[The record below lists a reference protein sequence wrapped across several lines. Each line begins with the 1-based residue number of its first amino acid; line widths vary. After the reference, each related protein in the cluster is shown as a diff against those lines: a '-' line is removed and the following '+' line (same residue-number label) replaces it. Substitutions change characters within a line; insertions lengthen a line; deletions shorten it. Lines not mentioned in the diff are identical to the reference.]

1 MVLMVLVLEVL
12 TIEAEISPEG
22 ETEKDL
28 EKRILVEEI
37 EMTILILE
45 EKMIVKKIPKGK
57 EVVL

>member
-12 TIEAEISPEG
+12 MIEVEISPEG
-22 ETEKDL
+22 ETEKDP

-45 EKMIVKKIPKGK
+45 GKMIVRKILK
-57 EVVL
+57 EKEAVL

>member
-22 ETEKDL
+22 ETEKDP